1 MASLGCC
8 ELVKGFFHS
17 FFSRWLVPID
27 HLTIFFDEVTKMVRF
42 FDIFFS
48 GLALIVLS
56 PLLIIIT
63 LVLKLS
69 GEGEIFFLQDRVGKN
84 RNLFKVFK
92 FATMLKDSPHI
103 ATDTVTIK
111 NDPRVL
117 PTGKFLR
124 KTKINELPQ
133 LLNVFIGHM
142 SLVGPRPQAP
152 RCFDAFPVESQDII
166 VQVKPGLSG
175 IGPIVFRGEE
185 DILEGHSGTLD
196 FYDNIIGPY
205 KGKVEAWYVGN
216 QNLLVYFSLILLT
229 VWVVL
234 FSKSDLIWRLYKDL
248 PSPPDILKKDL
259 NFPG

>member
-1 MASLGCC
+1 ML
-8 ELVKGFFHS
+8 
-17 FFSRWLVPID
+17 I
-27 HLTIFFDEVTKMVRF
+27 RF
-42 FDIFFS
+42 FDVVLS

-56 PLLIIIT
+56 PLLIPI
-63 LVLKLS
+63 VLFLKFS
-69 GEGEIFFLQDRVGKN
+69 GEGEIFFLQERVGKN
-84 RNLFKVFK
+84 REMFKLFK
-92 FATMLKDSPHI
+92 FATMLKDSPSMG
-103 ATDTVTIK
+103 TGTVTMK

-117 PTGKFLR
+117 PAGKFLR

-185 DILEGHSGTLD
+185 DILEGYSGTLD
-196 FYDNIIGPY
+196 FYDNVIGPY
-205 KGKVEAWYVGN
+205 KGDVEAWYIAKQG
-216 QNLLVYFSLILLT
+216 LIAYFSLILLT

-234 FSKSDLIWRLYKDL
+234 FPKSDLVWRLFKDL

-259 NFPG
+259 NFPI